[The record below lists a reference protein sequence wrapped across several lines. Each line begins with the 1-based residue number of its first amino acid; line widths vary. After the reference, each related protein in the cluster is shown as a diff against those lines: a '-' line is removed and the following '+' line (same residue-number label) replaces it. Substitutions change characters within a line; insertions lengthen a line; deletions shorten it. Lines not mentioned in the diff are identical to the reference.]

1 MYNLWKICHNTDT
14 LVGYREVMTLPEE
27 KPTQLVEMGLRILKR
42 RKQLKLSQE
51 EVAEIAGISQQH
63 VASAEKGKSGLSDA
77 SIIGLAKALQVSTE
91 YILLGKV
98 SDTDCEKLVELMEP
112 FDSAELMFWQN
123 AIRDYRTMRGY
134 DDH

>member
-1 MYNLWKICHNTDT
+1 
-14 LVGYREVMTLPEE
+14 MTLPEE
-27 KPTQLVEMGLRILKR
+27 KSTQLTEMGLRILKR

-98 SDTDCEKLVELMEP
+98 SDTDREKLVELMEP

-134 DDH
+134 DDY